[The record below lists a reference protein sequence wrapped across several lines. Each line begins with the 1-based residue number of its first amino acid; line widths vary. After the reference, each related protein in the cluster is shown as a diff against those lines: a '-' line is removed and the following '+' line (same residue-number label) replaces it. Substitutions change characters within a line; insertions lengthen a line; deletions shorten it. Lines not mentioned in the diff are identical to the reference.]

1 MSEITPVPE
10 DRLLKLIHHDGG
22 LTVPVPFEREIFLFD
37 TYIAGTTHIPGIE
50 ELEPFL
56 NLDEKLNFFREPDNP
71 YDSCAIVIKTA
82 GGAKIGYVPRRHNLV
97 FSRLMDAGKLIY
109 GRISRKEVVDGWVK
123 IAIRVIMQ
131 D

>member
-1 MSEITPVPE
+1 MNEIVPVPK
-10 DRLLKLIHHDGG
+10 DGLSKLIHCGGG

-82 GGAKIGYVPRRHNLV
+82 GGAKIGYVPRRHNLI

-123 IAIRVIMQ
+123 IAIRVVMQ